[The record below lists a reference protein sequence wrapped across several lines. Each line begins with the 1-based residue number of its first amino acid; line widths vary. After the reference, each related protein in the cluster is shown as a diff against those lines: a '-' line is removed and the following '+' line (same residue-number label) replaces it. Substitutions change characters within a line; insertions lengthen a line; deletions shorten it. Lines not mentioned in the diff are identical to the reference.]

1 MNGGNSA
8 KDPKE
13 KKKEKNDRIRYMQYV
28 EQNQLS
34 TFGSER
40 NDLNIVLAPLNP
52 VISWS
57 QETILKNDRVLCCLL
72 VAFSNL

>member
-1 MNGGNSA
+1 
-8 KDPKE
+8 
-13 KKKEKNDRIRYMQYV
+13 MQYV

-40 NDLNIVLAPLNP
+40 NDLNIVPTPLNP

>member
-1 MNGGNSA
+1 
-8 KDPKE
+8 
-13 KKKEKNDRIRYMQYV
+13 MQYV

-40 NDLNIVLAPLNP
+40 NDLNIVLTPLNP

-57 QETILKNDRVLCCLL
+57 QETILKNDRVVLFVGCILKSMISCVFCSRRFL
-72 VAFSNL
+72 